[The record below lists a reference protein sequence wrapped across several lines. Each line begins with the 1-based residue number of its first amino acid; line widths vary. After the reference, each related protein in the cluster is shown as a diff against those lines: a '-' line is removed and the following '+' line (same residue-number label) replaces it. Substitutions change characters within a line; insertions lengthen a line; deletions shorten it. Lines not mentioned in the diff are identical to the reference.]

1 MAIGIEQ
8 ILLAIGVASL
18 AILVFLLRVVVAL
31 ERKVDRLSEGKWLI
45 RLKVLISLKLET
57 LSYYWWLSANTF
69 VNIPILES
77 FYRKITTKLESFQ

>member
-31 ERKVDRLSEGKWLI
+31 ERKVDRLSEGK
-45 RLKVLISLKLET
+45 
-57 LSYYWWLSANTF
+57 
-69 VNIPILES
+69 
-77 FYRKITTKLESFQ
+77 